1 MMLSRS
7 NKDRYR
13 GLKAKIENTQFL
25 GRDDFPKTQ
34 EDLVGILN
42 NFKDEMKKTM
52 YDKLSATEKV
62 LFANNGE
69 VVGQANPA
77 AGPAAAVSGVKMN
90 KAVKSACHECGAK
103 DHWPYKYPKHTA
115 DERARLRAIYDRRH
129 PAVDGVVAAQV
140 GETVGVGENLQAP
153 PNEIAKEHIDGVAK
167 TERVDDTSPPSP
179 LLGVS
184 LLAANRPGRR
194 VA

>member
-1 MMLSRS
+1 MTYMMLSRS

-42 NFKDEMKKTM
+42 NFKDEMKRTM

-77 AGPAAAVSGVKMN
+77 AAQAAAASGVKMN
-90 KAVKSACHECGAK
+90 KAVKSACQRCGAK
-103 DHWPYKYPKHTA
+103 DHW
-115 DERARLRAIYDRRH
+115 
-129 PAVDGVVAAQV
+129 
-140 GETVGVGENLQAP
+140 
-153 PNEIAKEHIDGVAK
+153 
-167 TERVDDTSPPSP
+167 
-179 LLGVS
+179 
-184 LLAANRPGRR
+184 
-194 VA
+194 